1 MLRCLARL
9 RVLRAH
15 ALGALAVGEAAL
27 LGAQVVAARGGG
39 GGGPLLV
46 VDDEVD
52 VRRPVRLRPLRPDLA
67 GSQVSNDAGART
79 RAPKASHN
87 TDCLATDNTHGPK
100 GILPFFTISYC
111 PDYAARVY
119 FNVFYRLVRPGPCRE
134 GVFYTF

>member
-15 ALGALAVGEAAL
+15 ALGALAVREAPL

-67 GSQVSNDAGART
+67 GSQVRNDAGART

-87 TDCLATDNTHGPK
+87 TDCLATDNTHAPK
-100 GILPFFTISYC
+100 GIEQFFTAFYC
-111 PDYAARVY
+111 PGHAARAY
-119 FNVFYRLVRPGPCRE
+119 FNLFYILWPGPCH
-134 GVFYTF
+134 